1 MPDLQLKEE
10 EVVAVQKKRK
20 TRVPKLNPEI
30 HSGINCPNCFT
41 DGKSSPM
48 VFHSSLPVDFGG
60 YAEMTIRYKCLQCKY
75 LWCHHLPQMRRM
87 EESKV
92 PKEERYE
99 RSANN
104 S

>member
-10 EVVAVQKKRK
+10 EVVAVQKKKK
-20 TRVPKLNPEI
+20 TRGPKSNPEI

-41 DGKSSPM
+41 AGKSSPM
-48 VFHSSLPVDFGG
+48 VFHSSLPLDFGG
-60 YAEMTIRYKCLQCKY
+60 YAEMTIRYKCLQCKSI
-75 LWCHHLPQMRRM
+75 WCNHLTQMRRM

-92 PKEERYE
+92 PKEEHYE
-99 RSANN
+99 RSLNN